1 MKGVQH
7 YVSIVHTV
15 HVQESY
21 EGRLRNLMDNLE
33 IMIKKDPLLS
43 SYDLVITQNMLT
55 SGQSGVDDDD
65 IINK

>member
-1 MKGVQH
+1 MFPLF
-7 YVSIVHTV
+7 IA

-21 EGRLRNLMDNLE
+21 EGRLRSLMDNLE
-33 IMIKKDPLLS
+33 IMMKKDPLLN
-43 SYDLVITQNMLT
+43 SYDLVITQSMLT